1 MLAFYTHTLR
11 IAPRLSAAALARGFR
26 TSAGPTRNYIKV
38 IDTVA
43 GFRQWRAAAV
53 GGATNKTL
61 GFVPTMGSLHA
72 GHLDLI
78 RTALAQNDV
87 TAISIFVNPSQ
98 FAPNEDLET
107 YPRDL
112 ESDLAQIRSVIDE
125 FNKQQKGRNDI
136 DSKNSSNPV
145 AVFTPSVQEMYPD
158 SISGIQTV
166 VEVVGLSSQLE
177 GSVRPHFF
185 KGVATV
191 VTKLLNVVR
200 PQRVYFG
207 QKDIQQCTVV
217 TRLVRDL
224 LLDTEVVMGPTVR
237 EPSGLAMSS
246 RNLYLTDSSR
256 AKARVLHDALTA
268 AETLYRSGVTNRDE
282 LITAINREFEPY
294 TLGNSIDDNFQIEVE
309 YVSIADK
316 QQLREIDTIVPG
328 TGAVV
333 SAAIR
338 VPNKQGKQTRIIENI
353 LLH

>member
-1 MLAFYTHTLR
+1 MACCR
-11 IAPRLSAAALARGFR
+11 CW
-26 TSAGPTRNYIKV
+26 
-38 IDTVA
+38 
-43 GFRQWRAAAV
+43 WRYQQDPWI
-53 GGATNKTL
+53 
-61 GFVPTMGSLHA
+61 VPTMGSLHA

-125 FNKQQKGRNDI
+125 FNEQKKGRNDI

-158 SISGIQTV
+158 GISGIQTV

-224 LLDTEVVMGPTVR
+224 LLDTEVVDG
-237 EPSGLAMSS
+237 
-246 RNLYLTDSSR
+246 TD
-256 AKARVLHDALTA
+256 
-268 AETLYRSGVTNRDE
+268 
-282 LITAINREFEPY
+282 
-294 TLGNSIDDNFQIEVE
+294 
-309 YVSIADK
+309 
-316 QQLREIDTIVPG
+316 
-328 TGAVV
+328 GA
-333 SAAIR
+333 
-338 VPNKQGKQTRIIENI
+338 
-353 LLH
+353 

>member
-1 MLAFYTHTLR
+1 MRAFYTYSLR
-11 IAPRLSAAALARGFR
+11 IAARPSAAARGFC
-26 TSAGPTRNYIKV
+26 TSTSPTRNSIQV

-53 GGATNKTL
+53 GNATNKTL

-78 RTALAQNDV
+78 RAALAQNDV

-98 FAPNEDLET
+98 FAPNEDLAT

-112 ESDLAQIRSVIDE
+112 EGDLAQIRSVLAEI
-125 FNKQQKGRNDI
+125 NKQHI
-136 DSKNSSNPV
+136 DNKSSSPV

-191 VTKLLNVVR
+191 VTKLLNVVQ
-200 PQRVYFG
+200 PQRAYFG

-217 TRLVRDL
+217 TRLARDL
-224 LLDTEVVMGPTVR
+224 LLDTEVVMVPTVR
-237 EPSGLAMSS
+237 ETSGLAMSS
-246 RNLYLTDSSR
+246 RNAYLTDSSR
-256 AKARVLHDALTA
+256 AQAKVLYNALAA
-268 AETLYRSGVTNRDE
+268 AETLYNSGVTNRDE
-282 LITAINREFEPY
+282 LIVAINRELEPY
-294 TLGNSIDDNFQIEVE
+294 TLTSSSNDDDFQIEVE

-316 QQLREIDTIVPG
+316 QRLLEIDTIVPG
-328 TGAVV
+328 IGAVV

-338 VPNKQGKQTRIIENI
+338 VPNNQGKQTRIIDNI